1 MNDLVWQQALMI
13 AYLALLIKPFRRGS
27 KVLMC
32 AHRAFDRP
40 EDRPYTLSWILSQ
53 TIVISVFIAYMFIW
67 LLTKED
73 KLSLT
78 FLPIIVSNIGDGLA
92 EPIGIRYGTCV
103 CVCVCDHAP
112 RARNPRPSQTQSQ
125 APLFRS

>member
-1 MNDLVWQQALMI
+1 MI